1 MQRLSLANARFKH
14 MRNSTE
20 QKALIA
26 SGERSV
32 HGNSDWVW
40 AYDPV
45 VDWDKLPVVPATPPT

>member
-1 MQRLSLANARFKH
+1 MANARFKH
-14 MRNSTE
+14 MRDSTE
-20 QKALIA
+20 QKVLIA

-45 VDWDKLPVVPATPPT
+45 AEWDKPPVIPTAAPV